1 MVSEFLDEYGR
12 GWDEGKLRLFLPEQ
26 DVEDIMG
33 IQLGRAGASDFQ
45 AWNHTKSG
53 IFPVK
58 SAYHLAVQR
67 KRFKQGLVGGYD
79 S

>member
-33 IQLGRAGASDFQ
+33 IQLGSAGASDFQ
-45 AWNHTKSG
+45 AWNYTK
-53 IFPVK
+53 
-58 SAYHLAVQR
+58 
-67 KRFKQGLVGGYD
+67 
-79 S
+79 